1 MAREI
6 ERDRERERA
15 RERESESES
24 ERERELRPMKGTRAT
39 HVYVPMHVCMHVCVY
54 IEKDIHTQSSIR
66 TENSVIYARVCTYV
80 DSVGFVEAGLG

>member
-6 ERDRERERA
+6 ERERERERERA
-15 RERESESES
+15 RARAR